1 MDETTKIQ
9 LAIDVLMAVGCFV
22 GYRVE
27 SARLPLAEA
36 ALPAIE
42 AMKVVGPGDW
52 IALGTSQGDLR
63 RLPQQLTVV
72 SVGFELEGARGR
84 VKVPAGIS
92 LRLLGT
98 QGARRNPLDGTLQQ
112 GNQELTY
119 ELPLGA
125 TVWLDVNHEA
135 LHAFEGAVPKGA
147 RALTLADDEP
157 KVKAGTNQAFPGCWV
172 MILGLFGG
180 TSAITSLAGQHGA
193 AWLLIGFGAA
203 FMLFGWIALPDGS
216 ATAKPDGG

>member
-27 SARLPLAEA
+27 SARLPLAQA

-42 AMKVVGPGDW
+42 AMKIVGPGDW

-72 SVGFELEGARGR
+72 SVGFELEGERGR

-119 ELPLGA
+119 ELPVGA
-125 TVWLDVNHEA
+125 TVWLDVNHQA
-135 LHAFEGAVPKGA
+135 LHTFEGAVPAGVP
-147 RALTLADDEP
+147 ALTLADDEARL
-157 KVKAGTNQAFPGCWV
+157 KAGTSQAFPGCWV
-172 MILGLFGG
+172 MILAFFGG
-180 TSAITSLAGQHGA
+180 SSAITSLAEEHGI

-203 FMLFGWIALPDGS
+203 LMLLGWIALPDGS
-216 ATAKPDGG
+216 TARPDGG